1 MGSYLEVAV
10 PTPLRQVFHYQL
22 PASLQ
27 HVEPGMRV
35 QIEFGRRK
43 LVGIAMSRSSQ
54 LPQGVRPEQ
63 TKPVLACLDQQPV
76 WPSALFDMLR
86 WAADYYLHPVGEV
99 MATALPVLLRQGE
112 QLSELSEELVAATP
126 CDDTVLNRAPQ
137 QKALYQALL
146 QAPMS
151 RTEIKAAGY
160 TQQIVKSLLQ
170 KQLVCWQQQQQD
182 ELAWDPASLKVH
194 YPEGLMLTEEQNQA
208 LNQISQHASDC
219 HLLFGIT
226 GSGKTEVYLRAIE
239 AVLKEGRQALVLV
252 PEIGLTPQTIAR
264 FRGRFDAPLEVLH
277 SGLTDK
283 ERLAAW
289 RRARSGSAAIII
301 GTRSALFT
309 PLLNPGIIIVDEEH
323 DASFKQQD
331 GFRYSARDLAVLRG
345 ALENMPVLLGS
356 ATPSLESLHNAK
368 TGRYHLS
375 MLRHRPAEASSPGMQ
390 LLDVRDRP
398 LEEGFAPALLDQIK
412 ANLHAGN
419 QTLVFINRRGFAPVL
434 FCGQCSW
441 SASCRRCDARMT
453 YHRSRGRL
461 ICHHC
466 GSESPVPSQCGD
478 CGSDDIMGMG
488 AGTERIEAFLQQQFF
503 GYPVF
508 RIDRD
513 TTRGKTAMADFL
525 DTIGQ
530 GEPALLVGT
539 QMLAKGHHFPDVTLV
554 VMLDMD
560 GGFFSTDFRAIE
572 KTAQMVL
579 QVAGRSGRADKPG
592 QVVLQTRISNN
603 PYFQHL
609 MRGNYEK
616 FADQLLSER
625 QQYNLPPYSYQSLIR
640 AESVQQQDP
649 QQFLASIRQQLSS
662 TQLGD
667 IFGPVPAIMERR
679 AGRFRA
685 QLLLTAPTRGQLHNL
700 AAQAV
705 SIASNHSAARRV
717 RWSIDVDPVDLY

>member
-1 MGSYLEVAV
+1 
-10 PTPLRQVFHYQL
+10 
-22 PASLQ
+22 
-27 HVEPGMRV
+27 
-35 QIEFGRRK
+35 
-43 LVGIAMSRSSQ
+43 
-54 LPQGVRPEQ
+54 
-63 TKPVLACLDQQPV
+63 
-76 WPSALFDMLR
+76 
-86 WAADYYLHPVGEV
+86 
-99 MATALPVLLRQGE
+99 
-112 QLSELSEELVAATP
+112 
-126 CDDTVLNRAPQ
+126 
-137 QKALYQALL
+137 
-146 QAPMS
+146 
-151 RTEIKAAGY
+151 
-160 TQQIVKSLLQ
+160 
-170 KQLVCWQQQQQD
+170 
-182 ELAWDPASLKVH
+182 
-194 YPEGLMLTEEQNQA
+194 
-208 LNQISQHASDC
+208 
-219 HLLFGIT
+219 
-226 GSGKTEVYLRAIE
+226 
-239 AVLKEGRQALVLV
+239 
-252 PEIGLTPQTIAR
+252 
-264 FRGRFDAPLEVLH
+264 
-277 SGLTDK
+277 
-283 ERLAAW
+283 
-289 RRARSGSAAIII
+289 
-301 GTRSALFT
+301 
-309 PLLNPGIIIVDEEH
+309 
-323 DASFKQQD
+323 
-331 GFRYSARDLAVLRG
+331 
-345 ALENMPVLLGS
+345 
-356 ATPSLESLHNAK
+356 
-368 TGRYHLS
+368 
-375 MLRHRPAEASSPGMQ
+375 
-390 LLDVRDRP
+390 
-398 LEEGFAPALLDQIK
+398 
-412 ANLHAGN
+412 
-419 QTLVFINRRGFAPVL
+419 
-434 FCGQCSW
+434 
-441 SASCRRCDARMT
+441 MT